1 MRRTGW
7 VIGVVVLLSAWG
19 WSSTQAATKINAWSG
34 LSGDDKGRW
43 EEMIRAFNA
52 SQKEVEVVPSFYQW
66 DLMHSKLVTSIQ
78 AGGTPEMLLMWV
90 TVMPEMASFGA
101 LQPMD
106 ELLGEAGVKAED
118 FVPRA
123 WNLGVI
129 GGKRYGLPLDT
140 HVLGLFYNTEL
151 FEKAGLDPNKPPQ
164 TMDEFVA
171 AAKKLTV
178 PPNQWGLAIHSSTA
192 WPVRY
197 WMAFLQQ
204 QGGKMFTDDLKKAA
218 FNDAKGKAA
227 FQFMHDLIHVHK
239 VAPPVMTDIN
249 KAFLTKQAAMIWI
262 GPWLINSGLRQEGL
276 NFKTAPFPRIFGQYA
291 SWGMTHQLVLGKQPD
306 RAKQL
311 AAMKFI
317 RYMSENSMTW
327 VKGGQAPA
335 RRAILASAEFKGMPL
350 WNAFTPGIQPEG
362 GWVLNPPILQ
372 QTKIFTHDPASPLVS
387 AWESIVQKRK
397 TVEQALTDA
406 EAAVNAILAGK

>member
-7 VIGVVVLLSAWG
+7 IIGVVALLAAWS
-19 WSSTQAATKINAWSG
+19 WSTAQAATKINAWSG

-52 SQKEVEVVPSFYQW
+52 SQKDVEVLPSFYQW

-78 AGGTPEMLLMWV
+78 AGGTPEVLLMWV
-90 TVMPEMASFGA
+90 TVLPEMASFGA

-140 HVLGLFYNTEL
+140 HILGLFYNTEL
-151 FEKAGLDPNKPPQ
+151 FEKAGLDPNRPPQ
-164 TMDEFVA
+164 TMEEFIA
-171 AAKKLTV
+171 AAKKLTIA
-178 PPNQWGLAIHSSTA
+178 PNQWGLAIHSSTA

-204 QGGKMFTDDLKKAA
+204 QGGSMFTPDLKKAA
-218 FNDAKGKAA
+218 FNDAKGRAA
-227 FQFMHDLIHVHK
+227 FQFMSDLIHVHK

-249 KAFLTKQAAMIWI
+249 KAFLTKQAAIIWI

-276 NFKTAPFPRIFGQYA
+276 KFKTAPFPRIFGQYA
-291 SWGMTHQLVLGKQPD
+291 SWGMSHQLVLGKQPD

-335 RRAILASAEFKGMPL
+335 RRSILNSGDFKGMPL
-350 WNAFTPGIQPEG
+350 WNAFTPGIQPEA

-387 AWESIVQKRK
+387 AWEAIVQKKK